1 MRPPRALLGTPNRW
15 GAIDKADPEALIVQ
29 AQGRRPKSQSGGV
42 GLAAGASDQNP
53 KAKQAVEP
61 AVASETNLRKPWL
74 RDESR
79 GTNKPETNLKGLDA
93 GTA

>member
-42 GLAAGASDQNP
+42 GLEAGASEQKKGRPGNLPSWGLRRSQGSEADLEEPEDP
-53 KAKQAVEP
+53 KIQVLGRP
-61 AVASETNLRKPWL
+61 GCRSNC
-74 RDESR
+74 S
-79 GTNKPETNLKGLDA
+79 
-93 GTA
+93 

>member
-42 GLAAGASDQNP
+42 GLAAGASDQSP

-61 AVASETNLRKPWL
+61 AVASETNLRKPC
-74 RDESR
+74 S
-79 GTNKPETNLKGLDA
+79 ETNLEEQINPRRISRV
-93 GTA
+93 